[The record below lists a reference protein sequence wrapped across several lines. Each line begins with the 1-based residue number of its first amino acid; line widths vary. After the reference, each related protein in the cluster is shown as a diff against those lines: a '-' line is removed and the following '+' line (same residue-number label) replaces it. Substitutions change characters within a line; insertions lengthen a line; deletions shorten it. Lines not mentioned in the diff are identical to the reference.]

1 MRLTKQILAFL
12 LAAALMAGGTV
23 RGMAAPEACP
33 PAHHGDSQ
41 PTQAEHHA
49 HSGHHDHASD
59 RAHHHHPEKKQNTG
73 HKSCLECCGICVTAA
88 NGVSVAF
95 SVSLNRFASAI
106 SYLLESGSWSGQI
119 IQVDPGIPKR
129 IV

>member
-12 LAAALMAGGTV
+12 LAAALMADGTV

-41 PTQAEHHA
+41 PIQAEHHA
-49 HSGHHDHASD
+49 HAGHHDHASD
-59 RAHHHHPEKKQNTG
+59 RAHHYHPEKKQNTG
-73 HKSCLECCGICVTAA
+73 HRSCLECCGICVTAA

>member
-12 LAAALMAGGTV
+12 LAAALMAGGAV
-23 RGMAAPEACP
+23 RRMAAPEACP

-41 PTQAEHHA
+41 PVHAQHHA
-49 HSGHHDHASD
+49 QSGVDEHASNH
-59 RAHHHHPEKKQNTG
+59 AHHHPEKKQAPS

-88 NGVSVAF
+88 NGLSVAF
-95 SVSLNRFASAI
+95 SVSINRFASAI
-106 SYLLESGSWSGQI
+106 SYSLESGSWSGQI